1 MVSRV
6 LGTTSEAV
14 VLRSMRA
21 CLIVAIVVAAITGCS
36 RAKLPVPPDANAQDY
51 FREPLQQ
58 RLAAAVERGDAEGIA
73 AAVKAGAD
81 VDKPGEL
88 GIRPLMWALT
98 KNNVEGFG
106 GLLQHGA
113 NLMAKFE
120 DSRRVRRGM
129 RTYTMAELA
138 IPYPGNPFLRVM
150 LEHGFDPNTV
160 MDPTNRETLLFLMV
174 AARNHEGAAMLLE
187 AGADANWRSR
197 YEDVP
202 LIKAVGM
209 RDFKMANL
217 LYERGADLELSNEW
231 GYSVTWILK
240 KSGSRNVTP
249 DQQPAF
255 DTFIDAMVERGL
267 LTRQDI
273 IEADKPKP
281 GPTPGVEI
289 IEHPWNS
296 PMGRAIREMD
306 AKQRR
311 ANQRHATPD

>member
-36 RAKLPVPPDANAQDY
+36 RAKLLPVTPNADPRDY
-51 FREPLQQ
+51 FPEAVQQ
-58 RLAAAVERGDAEGIA
+58 RLAIAVERGDAEGIA

-81 VDKPGEL
+81 VDKPGEE
-88 GIRPLMWALT
+88 GIRPIMWALV
-98 KNNVEGFG
+98 KANVEGFRH
-106 GLLQHGA
+106 LLEHDADLLARFLNPTCVSHG
-113 NLMAKFE
+113 F
-120 DSRRVRRGM
+120 
-129 RTYTMAELA
+129 TMAEQA
-138 IPYPGNPFLRVM
+138 ARNPNKAFLREM
-150 LEHGFDPNTV
+150 LERGFDPDTV
-160 MDPTNRETLLFLMV
+160 VQPKRGETLLFLMV
-174 AARNHEGAAMLLE
+174 TDRDHEGAAMLLE

-255 DTFIDAMVERGL
+255 DTFVDAMVERGL

-311 ANQRHATPD
+311 ANQGRATPE